1 MTFTTSGADA
11 QMESILFPV
20 KRTDSVRVMR
30 IAIALVACLAVSGCG
45 GMAKAA
51 RETGQTFD
59 RYGCLAKDFKGE
71 PPCEPAETAAP

>member
-1 MTFTTSGADA
+1 
-11 QMESILFPV
+11 
-20 KRTDSVRVMR
+20 MR
-30 IAIALVACLAVSGCG
+30 FFRLTVALLTCLTVSAC

-71 PPCEPAETAAP
+71 SPCEPKPADAPRS

>member
-1 MTFTTSGADA
+1 
-11 QMESILFPV
+11 MESILFAGNQS
-20 KRTDSVRVMR
+20 DSVQVTR

-71 PPCEPAETAAP
+71 PPCEPDEAAVP